1 MGPKYV
7 RGGIYLFIRA
17 IQEYRASKMILY
29 QKVLDDTK
37 LIINGPFKI
46 HNLEPFRAIRCYS
59 IGAPSAPAPSDLQPH
74 YGNGVFININ
84 LLALDTTKN

>member
-1 MGPKYV
+1 MGPNYV

-46 HNLEPFRAIRCYS
+46 HNLEPSVVIELMHR
-59 IGAPSAPAPSDLQPH
+59 QPLPQVI
-74 YGNGVFININ
+74 YNPITAMGF
-84 LLALDTTKN
+84 LAMFTF